1 MFGNVFAKCSWK
13 KITHL
18 KTIYN
23 SIKEEVKKNI
33 KVKDSV
39 LGNVGD
45 WKRSHYIILSEIIK
59 EELAHSEQLK
69 NDKIFE
75 LGNTISHITLQR
87 FFEND
92 YQDKTHNDL
101 RFLKTLDKICIFLGF
116 KDLNSYIH
124 HLKENSVNGKQLM
137 SEEFSTDI
145 VYRYCS
151 TVFELYKNFPNLK
164 LELFTELV
172 FDQSPFLER
181 ATSFSNELCERNF
194 ELITKNNRSNFEVFD
209 INIVTDE
216 PDKKILE
223 TQEFWNLLFK
233 VGETGEEHFVNQ
245 LNRQIYFIR
254 KIDNVWKIWDN
265 YNPDAGRLNNKK

>member
-1 MFGNVFAKCSWK
+1 
-13 KITHL
+13 L

-23 SIKEEVKKNI
+23 SIKDEVTKHP
-33 KVKDSV
+33 KVQDSV
-39 LGNVGD
+39 LGNVQE

-59 EELAHSEQLK
+59 EELALSDQLK
-69 NDKIFE
+69 DDKKFE
-75 LGNTISHITLQR
+75 IGNTISHITLQR

-116 KDLNSYIH
+116 RDLNSYIH
-124 HLKENSVNGKQLM
+124 HIKNSVSSKELTEDN
-137 SEEFSTDI
+137 FSTDI
-145 VYRYCS
+145 VYKYCS
-151 TVFELYKNFPNLK
+151 TVFELYKNFPSLK
-164 LELFTELV
+164 LEFFKDLV
-172 FDQSPFLER
+172 FDNSPFLER
-181 ATSFSNELCERNF
+181 ASEFSRELCDRQF

-209 INIVTDE
+209 IHIVTDE
-216 PDKKILE
+216 PEKKILE

-245 LNRQIYFIR
+245 LNTQIYFIR